1 MSQQKPS
8 SKKRESSREPW
19 PFSAAASL
27 VNRLAAPASEK
38 ATQMRDG
45 YGMKCSASF
54 AKLGPDGYW
63 QKTCGGYYQPVLFST
78 DGTCSEEYSETW
90 PKMGIVRD
98 GFAMALEM
106 LGRPTRGKESL
117 SWRTPEAG
125 DSANRVFAVNSRGEP
140 KLSAQVKVPAG
151 WWPTPTTQEVEHPT
165 AELTKT
171 GRRKSRNGENSHSLG
186 LADSVKMWPTPRA
199 GKTTDENLESWQER
213 QKQGQV
219 ATPPLTLAVKMWPTP
234 HSTCST
240 APGKQ
245 GRQGGENL
253 QTAAQGQLNP
263 AWVTLLMGFP
273 PGWLDIDGPPDG
285 GLLRQQAIPRVE

>member
-1 MSQQKPS
+1 MSRQNHS
-8 SKKRESSREPW
+8 SEERELSRAPW

-27 VNRLAAPASEK
+27 VNRLAALASEK

-106 LGRPTRGKESL
+106 SARRISGKGCL

-171 GRRKSRNGENSHSLG
+171 GRRKSRNGRAAQSSCLQIQSRCEFH
-186 LADSVKMWPTPRA
+186 PTR
-199 GKTTDENLESWQER
+199 
-213 QKQGQV
+213 
-219 ATPPLTLAVKMWPTP
+219 
-234 HSTCST
+234 TCST
-240 APGKQ
+240 YQANKET
-245 GRQGGENL
+245 GRENL
-253 QTAAQGQLNP
+253 QTAVWATPAARTEWGATAGAGRSLRTDIHKLKKCGVEGKGQLSP

-273 PGWLDIDGPPDG
+273 PGWLDIDGPPD
-285 GLLRQQAIPRVE
+285 QAPSTPGNRRE